1 MFLCVYD
8 TVLINSNK
16 KKNQNT
22 VNSDVNIE
30 ELSHRWYTVWWLG
43 LVAICR
49 HLALAARTGAAD

>member
-43 LVAICR
+43 WWPYAATSPSLLG
-49 HLALAARTGAAD
+49 LADAD